1 MFNIIRGWFG
11 ETKATATMW
20 LTLSA
25 STYQRFHDLYVPT
38 FGGTAQIDHLL
49 ISPFGIFIVETKNH
63 KGWIFGDRYSKQWT
77 QSLFG
82 KKYRFQNPLRQTYRQ
97 KKVLASYFDIEEDLI
112 HTVVFFSGDCKLK
125 SELPENVRTRGLA
138 RYIKRFNEVVFTDR
152 QLDELTRKV
161 QHHVN
166 SSTTTR
172 REHVKNLRKRHSSIS
187 TCPNCGASLVKRVAR
202 TGSNIG
208 KTFWGCSSFPKC
220 RFTKN

>member
-1 MFNIIRGWFG
+1 
-11 ETKATATMW
+11 MW
-20 LTLSA
+20 VTLSS
-25 STYQRFHDLYVPT
+25 STYQRFHDLYIPT

-63 KGWIFGDRYSKQWT
+63 KGWIFGDLYSKEWT

-97 KKVLASYFDIEEDLI
+97 KKAIASYFDIDEDLI

-125 SELPENVRTRGLA
+125 TELPNNILTSGLA

-152 QLDELTRKV
+152 QIDDLLRRI
-161 QHHVN
+161 QHHV
-166 SSTTTR
+166 STSTTTR
-172 REHVKNLRKRHSSIS
+172 REHVKSLRKRHNSKSN
-187 TCPNCGASLVKRVAR
+187 CPNCGSLLVKRVAR

-208 KTFWGCSSFPKC
+208 KTFWGCSSFPEC
-220 RFTKN
+220 RFTRN